1 MTIFL
6 KPNNGPITMAFS
18 RSTNVSQLLG
28 FKNINMMLY
37 LRHQWPDEAHTLQSC
52 SSDQYSE
59 TVEYEAPTPSG
70 YEVMAT
76 KLPIS
81 GRNYCLLPALRS
93 EFFLEFA
100 LTSQL
105 PAN

>member
-1 MTIFL
+1 M
-6 KPNNGPITMAFS
+6 
-18 RSTNVSQLLG
+18 VQSQWPSVEASMYHNSLV
-28 FKNINMMLY
+28 FKNNNMMLY
-37 LRHQWPDEAHTLQSC
+37 LRHQWPDEARTLQCC
-52 SSDQYSE
+52 STNQYSK

-70 YEVMAT
+70 YRVMMT

-81 GRNYCLLPALRS
+81 GRNYCLLPVPRS
-93 EFFLEFA
+93 EFSREYA

>member
-1 MTIFL
+1 MSCDTLVLLL
-6 KPNNGPITMAFS
+6 KAIVIGP
-18 RSTNVSQLLG
+18 LLG
-28 FKNINMMLY
+28 VRNIVMMLY
-37 LRHQWPDEAHTLQSC
+37 LHHQWSDGVHTLQSC
-52 SSDQYSE
+52 STNQYSE

-70 YEVMAT
+70 YRVMVT

-81 GRNYCLLPALRS
+81 GRNYCLLPVPRS

>member
-1 MTIFL
+1 M
-6 KPNNGPITMAFS
+6 
-18 RSTNVSQLLG
+18 VQSQWPSVEAPMYHNSQV
-28 FKNINMMLY
+28 FKNIIMMLY
-37 LRHQWPDEAHTLQSC
+37 LRHQWPDGVHTLQSYITN
-52 SSDQYSE
+52 QYSE
-59 TVEYEAPTPSG
+59 TVEYEAPTHSG
-70 YEVMAT
+70 YRVMVT

-81 GRNYCLLPALRS
+81 GRNYCLLPVPRS